1 MIKRLAWMVAAA
13 AGAASLWWAFAQQA
27 PQPLDALTPAGA
39 LLYLEARD
47 FGTLVR
53 DWDGSAEKRTWLAGA
68 NYGVFSRS
76 RLFLKLTDAQSQFA
90 QAAGVPPDYAMLSAV
105 AGGES

>member
-27 PQPLDALTPAGA
+27 PQPLEALTPAGA

-53 DWDGSAEKRTWLAGA
+53 DWDGSAEKRTWLASA
-68 NYGVFSRS
+68 NYGGVSRP
-76 RLFLKLTDAQSQFA
+76 RLFLKLTDAQSHVA
-90 QAAGVPPDYAMLSAV
+90 PAAGGPPDCHQRSA
-105 AGGES
+105 